1 MPRICR
7 CLLLRTAAAAA
18 LCCLAALPAFAQP
31 EAADGEEPWRV
42 EARKRIAE
50 TRMGDL
56 VVRVVDAAGKPA
68 AGHPVRIAMTRHAF
82 PWGTCVPAGRLTG
95 EGPENETYRRH
106 LRDLFNCA
114 VLENDLK
121 WNAWHGAYGPS
132 FSRENTRAALVWL
145 KDNGFRVRGHTMVW
159 PDWQYL
165 LPEGEA
171 LAADPAALQ
180 RRILEH
186 VDDLAAFTK
195 DFVYEWD
202 VVNEPA
208 HFDAVTRVL
217 GPDAMKEWFVRARA
231 ALPPSC
237 RLFVNEYNV
246 VEPGEPGIPEKY
258 AQIISGLLAA
268 GAPLE
273 GIGFQSHFQ
282 FVRANL
288 EGVLKT
294 FDTFARFGLP
304 IVVTEFDANIADETV
319 QAAFTRDFMTA
330 AFSHPACQGFVF
342 WGFWEGA
349 HWRPQSALFRK
360 DWTEKPNL
368 AAYRDLV
375 FREWWTDVEGVTDTN
390 GELIVRGF
398 KGAYRIHLGAQ
409 EQETAIG
416 DTPARVEVTLG
427 THEK

>member
-1 MPRICR
+1 
-7 CLLLRTAAAAA
+7 
-18 LCCLAALPAFAQP
+18 
-31 EAADGEEPWRV
+31 
-42 EARKRIAE
+42 
-50 TRMGDL
+50 MGDL
-56 VVRVVDAAGKPA
+56 VVRVVDDAEKPA
-68 AGHPVRIAMTRHAF
+68 AGRPVRVAMTRHAF
-82 PWGTCVPAGRLTG
+82 PWGTCVKAGHLTG
-95 EGPENETYRRH
+95 DGPENETYRQH
-106 LRDLFNCA
+106 LRALFNCA

-132 FSRENTRAALVWL
+132 YSRENTRAALVWL
-145 KDNGFRVRGHTMVW
+145 RENGFRVRGHALVW
-159 PDWQYL
+159 PDWKYL
-165 LPEGEA
+165 LPEGET

-186 VDDLAAFTK
+186 VDELAAFTK

-208 HFDAVTRVL
+208 HFDAVTRAL

-246 VEPGEPGIPEKY
+246 VEPYEPGIPEKY

-273 GIGFQSHFQ
+273 GIGFQSHFGP
-282 FVRANL
+282 AGADP

-304 IVVTEFDANIADETV
+304 IVVTEFDADIADEAA
-319 QAAFTRDFMTA
+319 QAAFTRDFLTA
-330 AFSHPACQGFVF
+330 AFSHPACQGFVL
-342 WGFWEGA
+342 WGFWEGS
-349 HWRPQSALFRK
+349 HWRPQAALFRK

-368 AAYRDLV
+368 AVYRELV
-375 FREWWTDVEGVTDTN
+375 FREWWTDVEGVTDAN
-390 GELIVRGF
+390 GELTVRGF
-398 KGAYRIHLGAQ
+398 KGTYRIHLGAQ
-409 EQETAIG
+409 EHGAAIG
-416 DTPARVEVTLG
+416 DAPARVELTLG
-427 THEK
+427 TPAK

>member
-1 MPRICR
+1 
-7 CLLLRTAAAAA
+7 
-18 LCCLAALPAFAQP
+18 
-31 EAADGEEPWRV
+31 
-42 EARKRIAE
+42 
-50 TRMGDL
+50 MGDL
-56 VVRVVDAAGKPA
+56 VVRVVDDAEKPA
-68 AGHPVRIAMTRHAF
+68 AGRPVRVAMTRHAF
-82 PWGTCVPAGRLTG
+82 PWGTCVKAGHLTG
-95 EGPENETYRRH
+95 DGPENETYRQH
-106 LRDLFNCA
+106 LRALFNCA

-145 KDNGFRVRGHTMVW
+145 TENGFRVRGHTLAW
-159 PDWQYL
+159 PDWKHL

-186 VDDLAAFTK
+186 VDELAAFTR

-208 HFDAVTRVL
+208 HFDAVTRAL

-231 ALPPSC
+231 ALPRSC

-246 VEPGEPGIPEKY
+246 VEPYEPGIPEKY
-258 AQIISGLLAA
+258 AQIISDLLAA

-273 GIGFQSHFQ
+273 GIGFQSHFGPTG
-282 FVRANL
+282 ADP

-304 IVVTEFDANIADETV
+304 IVVTEFDADFADEAA
-319 QAAFTRDFMTA
+319 QAAFTRNFLTA

-349 HWRPQSALFRK
+349 HWRPQAALFRK

-368 AAYRDLV
+368 AVYRELV
-375 FREWWTDVEGVTDTN
+375 FREWWTDVEGVTDAN
-390 GELIVRGF
+390 GELAVRGF

-409 EQETAIG
+409 EHEAAIG
-416 DTPARVEVTLG
+416 DAPARLEVTLE
-427 THEK
+427 TPAK